1 MGFNELN
8 LERNPNKIMIGKK
21 KGFDFSGFHFKHHL
35 ITVSKKSLSI
45 FNERLDL
52 LYEQGA
58 NHLRIDQYIKKL
70 KKWVEIAG
78 YGLSFSFNGHKICI
92 LL

>member
-8 LERNPNKIMIGKK
+8 LECHPNPNKTMIGKTTK
-21 KGFDFSGFHFKHHL
+21 KGFDFSGFHFKRHL

-45 FNERLDL
+45 FNERLDR

-70 KKWVEIAG
+70 G
-78 YGLSFSFNGHKICI
+78 
-92 LL
+92 